1 MNEEI
6 CEIQIIVHLVMF
18 ERNRKRRCRGGVDDS
33 HEDNDLRRNKIKIQI
48 VSKQHFQLVPQSNSH
63 T

>member
-1 MNEEI
+1 
-6 CEIQIIVHLVMF
+6 MF
-18 ERNRKRRCRGGVDDS
+18 ERNRKRRCCGGVDDS

-48 VSKQHFQLVPQSNSH
+48 VSKQHFQLVPQSDSH